1 MEKEGDRLQD
11 IQYTV
16 TFDTGEVK
24 QYPCGTTLLQI
35 ARERQDQY
43 ENDIVLAVQD
53 GKLKELSK
61 TIQGDCTIRFVT
73 TGEDIG
79 YKTYKRSMSML
90 LVKAVYDTAGHDK
103 IRKVRIHYSVDQGYY
118 CTIDGSICLNEAF
131 LTGVKAT
138 MRKII
143 ADDLP
148 VEKRSIHTDEAV
160 ELFHQYGMYD
170 KEELFKYRRSS
181 RVNLYRM
188 GGFEDYNYGYMVPS
202 TGYLKYFELYLYDEG
217 FVIQM
222 PRMTDT
228 RTVPPLRVREKLFQV
243 QKESMKWGD
252 LQDIET
258 VGDLNREI
266 VREGAQ
272 NMVLVQEAQ
281 QEKKIAEIAENIA
294 QKDNVKF
301 VLVAGP
307 SSSGKTTF
315 SHRLSVQLRVK
326 GLRPHPLAVDNY
338 FVNREHTPKD
348 ERGNYDFECLEA
360 IDVEQFNA
368 DLKRLLLG
376 EEVEIPT
383 FDFITG
389 QRKYEGKKL
398 KMESRDILVIEGI
411 HCLNPELTKSLPD
424 NRKFKIYISALTQL
438 NVDEHNRIPTTDG
451 RLIRRI
457 VRDARTR
464 GTSAAKTIAMWY
476 SVRRGEER
484 NIFPFQEE
492 ADVMFNSALIY
503 ELAVLK
509 TYVEPLL
516 FQITPEM
523 EEYFEA
529 KRLLKFLD
537 YFLGIGTER
546 IPANSLLREFI
557 GGGCFDL

>member
-1 MEKEGDRLQD
+1 MTLEDGSTREYPEGTRFLEIAKEFQGH
-11 IQYTV
+11 
-16 TFDTGEVK
+16 
-24 QYPCGTTLLQI
+24 
-35 ARERQDQY
+35 Y
-43 ENDIVLAVQD
+43 ENDIVLVISD
-53 GKLKELSK
+53 GKLLELYK
-61 TIQGDCTIRFVT
+61 TLEKDCFLRFLT
-73 TGEDIG
+73 TGDDIG
-79 YKTYKRSMSML
+79 LKTYRRSMSLM
-90 LVKAVYDTAGHDK
+90 LVKAVYDTAGHDR
-103 IRKVRIHYSVDQGYY
+103 IRKVRIHYAAGQGYY
-118 CTIDGSICLNEAF
+118 CTIDGDISLNEVF
-131 LTGVKAT
+131 LRQVEET
-138 MRKII
+138 MHRIVEQ
-143 ADDLP
+143 DLP
-148 VEKRSIHTDEAV
+148 IEKRSIHTDEAV

-188 GGFEDYNYGYMVPS
+188 GAFEDYNYGYMVPS
-202 TGYLKYFELYLYDEG
+202 TGYLRYFALHLYDEG
-217 FVIQM
+217 FVIQLPEIAN
-222 PRMTDT
+222 PR
-228 RTVPPLRVREKLFQV
+228 VIPPFAVREKLFQV
-243 QKESMKWGD
+243 QKESMRWGD
-252 LQDIET
+252 LQNIET

-266 VREGAQ
+266 VQAGAQ

-281 QEKKIAEIAENIA
+281 QEKKIAEIAEQIA
-294 QKDNVKF
+294 KRGDVKF

-315 SHRLSVQLRVK
+315 SHRLSIQLKVN
-326 GLRPHPLAVDNY
+326 GMRPHPLAVDNY
-338 FVNREHTPKD
+338 FINRDQTPKD

-360 IDVEQFNA
+360 IDVEQFNE
-368 DLKRLLLG
+368 DLRRLLLG
-376 EEVEIPT
+376 EEVGIPT

-389 QRKYEGKKL
+389 QRKYDGRKL

-411 HCLNPELTKSLPD
+411 HCLNPKLTETLPD
-424 NRKFKIYISALTQL
+424 DRKFKIYISALTQL

-464 GTSAAKTIAMWY
+464 GTTAARTIAMWY

-492 ADVMFNSALIY
+492 ADIMFNSALIY

-509 TYVEPLL
+509 QYVEPLL
-516 FQITPEM
+516 FQITPDM
-523 EEYFEA
+523 EEYHEA

-537 YFLGIGTER
+537 YFLGIGTDR

>member
-1 MEKEGDRLQD
+1 MTLEDGSTREYPEGTRFLEIAKEFQGH
-11 IQYTV
+11 
-16 TFDTGEVK
+16 
-24 QYPCGTTLLQI
+24 
-35 ARERQDQY
+35 Y
-43 ENDIVLAVQD
+43 ENDIVLVISD
-53 GKLKELSK
+53 GKLLELYK
-61 TIQGDCTIRFVT
+61 TLEKDCFLRFLT
-73 TGEDIG
+73 TGDDIG
-79 YKTYKRSMSML
+79 LKTYRRSMSLM
-90 LVKAVYDTAGHDK
+90 LVKAVYDTAGHDR
-103 IRKVRIHYSVDQGYY
+103 IRKVRIHYAAGQGYY
-118 CTIDGSICLNEAF
+118 CTIDGDISLNEVF
-131 LTGVKAT
+131 LRQVEET
-138 MRKII
+138 MHRIVEQ
-143 ADDLP
+143 DLP
-148 VEKRSIHTDEAV
+148 IEKRSIHTDEAV

-188 GGFEDYNYGYMVPS
+188 GAFEDYNYGYMVPS
-202 TGYLKYFELYLYDEG
+202 TGYLRYFALHLYDVG
-217 FVIQM
+217 FVIQLPEIVN
-222 PRMTDT
+222 PR
-228 RTVPPLRVREKLFQV
+228 VIPPFAVREKLFQV
-243 QKESMKWGD
+243 QKESMRWGD
-252 LQDIET
+252 LQNIET

-266 VREGAQ
+266 VQAGAQ

-281 QEKKIAEIAENIA
+281 QEKKIAEIAEQIA
-294 QKDNVKF
+294 KRGDVKF

-315 SHRLSVQLRVK
+315 SHRLSIQLKVN
-326 GLRPHPLAVDNY
+326 GMRPHPLAVDNY
-338 FVNREHTPKD
+338 FVNRDQTPKD

-360 IDVEQFNA
+360 IDVEQFNE
-368 DLKRLLLG
+368 DLRRLLLG

-389 QRKYEGKKL
+389 QRKYDGRKL

-411 HCLNPELTKSLPD
+411 HCLNPKLTETLPD
-424 NRKFKIYISALTQL
+424 DRKFKIYISALTQL

-464 GTSAAKTIAMWY
+464 GTTAARTIAMWY

-492 ADVMFNSALIY
+492 ADIMFNSALIY

-509 TYVEPLL
+509 QYVEPLL
-516 FQITPEM
+516 FQITPDM
-523 EEYFEA
+523 EEYHEA

-537 YFLGIGTER
+537 YFLGIGTDR

>member
-1 MEKEGDRLQD
+1 MNHTLFR
-11 IQYTV
+11 V
-16 TFDTGEVK
+16 TFENGETH
-24 QYPCGTTLLQI
+24 QYPEGVTFLQI
-35 ARERQDQY
+35 AEEVQ
-43 ENDIVLAVQD
+43 ENYKDDIVLVMQD
-53 GKLKELSK
+53 RKLTELWK
-61 TIQGDCTIRFVT
+61 PLKKDCTIRFVT

-79 YKTYKRSMSML
+79 YKTYKRSMILM

-103 IRKVRIHYSVDQGYY
+103 IRKVRIHYSVDKGLY
-118 CTIDGSICLNEAF
+118 CTIDGDICLDEKF
-131 LTGVKAT
+131 LGEVRKT
-138 MRKII
+138 MEEI
-143 ADDLP
+143 
-148 VEKRSIHTDEAV
+148 VEKNLPIEKRNLHTDEAV

-170 KEELFKYRRSS
+170 KEELFRYRRSS

-188 GGFEDYNYGYMVPS
+188 GAFEDYNYGYMVPA

-217 FVIQM
+217 FIIQM
-222 PRMTDT
+222 PGIADT
-228 RTVPPLRVREKLFQV
+228 RIVPPLKVREKLFQV
-243 QKESMKWGD
+243 QKSSMKWGD
-252 LQDIET
+252 LQEIET

-266 VREGAQ
+266 VHEGAQ
-272 NMVLVQEAQ
+272 SMVLVQEAR
-281 QEKKIAEIAENIA
+281 QEKEIAGIAEEIARRG
-294 QKDNVKF
+294 NVKF

-315 SHRLSVQLRVK
+315 SHRLSVQLRAN

-338 FVNREHTPKD
+338 FVNREVTPKD
-348 ERGNYDFECLEA
+348 EKGNYDFECLEA
-360 IDVEQFNA
+360 IDVEQFNK
-368 DLKRLLLG
+368 DLGRLLQG

-398 KMESRDILVIEGI
+398 KMDDKDILVIEGI
-411 HCLNPELTKSLPD
+411 HCLNPRLTENLPND
-424 NRKFKIYISALTQL
+424 RKFKIYISALTQL
-438 NVDEHNRIPTTDG
+438 NVDEHNQIPTTDG

-464 GTSAAKTIAMWY
+464 GTTAARTIAMWY

-509 TYVEPLL
+509 QYVEPLL
-516 FQITPEM
+516 FQITPDM
-523 EEYFEA
+523 EEYYEA

-537 YFLGIGTER
+537 YFLGIGTDR

>member
-1 MEKEGDRLQD
+1 MTLEDGSTREYPEGTRFL
-11 IQYTV
+11 
-16 TFDTGEVK
+16 E
-24 QYPCGTTLLQI
+24 I
-35 ARERQDQY
+35 AKDFQGHY
-43 ENDIVLAVQD
+43 ENDIVLVISD
-53 GKLKELSK
+53 GKLLELYK
-61 TIQGDCTIRFVT
+61 TLEKDCFLRFLT
-73 TGEDIG
+73 TGDDIG
-79 YKTYKRSMSML
+79 LKTYRRSMSLM
-90 LVKAVYDTAGHDK
+90 LVKAVYDTAGHDR
-103 IRKVRIHYSVDQGYY
+103 IRKVRIHYAAGQGYY
-118 CTIDGSICLNEAF
+118 CTIDGDISLNEVF
-131 LTGVKAT
+131 LRQVEET
-138 MRKII
+138 MHRIVEQ
-143 ADDLP
+143 DLP
-148 VEKRSIHTDEAV
+148 IEKRSIHTDEAV

-188 GGFEDYNYGYMVPS
+188 GAFEDYNYGYMVPS
-202 TGYLKYFELYLYDEG
+202 TGYLRYFALHLYDEG
-217 FVIQM
+217 VVIQLPELAN
-222 PRMTDT
+222 PR
-228 RTVPPLRVREKLFQV
+228 VIPPFAVREKLFQV
-243 QKESMKWGD
+243 QKESMRWGD
-252 LQDIET
+252 LQNIET

-266 VREGAQ
+266 VQAGAQ

-281 QEKKIAEIAENIA
+281 QEKKIAEIAEQIA
-294 QKDNVKF
+294 KRGDVKF

-315 SHRLSVQLRVK
+315 SHRLSIQLKVN
-326 GLRPHPLAVDNY
+326 GMRPHPLAVDNY
-338 FVNREHTPKD
+338 FVNRDQTPKD

-360 IDVEQFNA
+360 IDVEQFNE
-368 DLKRLLLG
+368 DLRRLLLG
-376 EEVEIPT
+376 EEVGIPT

-389 QRKYEGKKL
+389 QRKYDGRKL

-411 HCLNPELTKSLPD
+411 HCLNPKLTETLPD
-424 NRKFKIYISALTQL
+424 DRKFKIYISALTQL

-464 GTSAAKTIAMWY
+464 GTTAAMTIAMWY

-492 ADVMFNSALIY
+492 ADIMFNSALIY

-509 TYVEPLL
+509 QYVEPLL
-516 FQITPEM
+516 FQITPDM
-523 EEYFEA
+523 EEYHEA

-537 YFLGIGTER
+537 YFLGIGTDR

>member
-1 MEKEGDRLQD
+1 MTLEDGSTREYPEGTRFLEIAKEFQGH
-11 IQYTV
+11 
-16 TFDTGEVK
+16 
-24 QYPCGTTLLQI
+24 
-35 ARERQDQY
+35 Y
-43 ENDIVLAVQD
+43 ENDIVLVISD
-53 GKLKELSK
+53 GKLLELYK
-61 TIQGDCTIRFVT
+61 TLEKDCFLRFLT
-73 TGEDIG
+73 TGDDIG
-79 YKTYKRSMSML
+79 LKTYRRSMSLM
-90 LVKAVYDTAGHDK
+90 LVKAVYDTAGHDR
-103 IRKVRIHYSVDQGYY
+103 IRKVRIHYAAGQGYY
-118 CTIDGSICLNEAF
+118 CTIDGDISLNEVF
-131 LTGVKAT
+131 LRQVEET
-138 MRKII
+138 MHRIVEQ
-143 ADDLP
+143 DLP
-148 VEKRSIHTDEAV
+148 IEKRSIHTDEAV

-188 GGFEDYNYGYMVPS
+188 GAFEDYNYGYMVPS
-202 TGYLKYFELYLYDEG
+202 TGYLRYFALHLYDEG
-217 FVIQM
+217 FVIQLPEIVN
-222 PRMTDT
+222 PR
-228 RTVPPLRVREKLFQV
+228 VIPPFAVREKLFQV
-243 QKESMKWGD
+243 QKESMRWGD
-252 LQDIET
+252 LQNIET

-266 VREGAQ
+266 VQAGAQ

-281 QEKKIAEIAENIA
+281 QEKKIAEIAEQIA
-294 QKDNVKF
+294 KRGDVKF

-315 SHRLSVQLRVK
+315 SHRLSIQLKVN
-326 GLRPHPLAVDNY
+326 GMRPHPLAVDNY
-338 FVNREHTPKD
+338 FVNRDQTPKD
-348 ERGNYDFECLEA
+348 ESGNYDFECLEA
-360 IDVEQFNA
+360 IDVEQFNE
-368 DLKRLLLG
+368 DLRRLLLG

-389 QRKYEGKKL
+389 QRKYDGRKL

-411 HCLNPELTKSLPD
+411 HCLNPKLTETLPD
-424 NRKFKIYISALTQL
+424 DRKFKIYISALTQL

-464 GTSAAKTIAMWY
+464 GTTAARTIAMWY

-492 ADVMFNSALIY
+492 ADIMFNSALIY

-509 TYVEPLL
+509 QYVEPLL
-516 FQITPEM
+516 FQITPDM
-523 EEYFEA
+523 EEYHEA

-537 YFLGIGTER
+537 YFLGIGTDR